1 MLYVYIKEN
10 CEAAFKLI
18 IVASACWNNH
28 NKTCTPLIT
37 TDLQWNNTQSR
48 ASQTTISLL
57 KRVDWI
63 LKSHHVCMIQ
73 TTNTLLLNCE
83 QNARGLWGESMGP
96 ICQSSTL
103 VNMLEWVG
111 QSSVTPRHITAS
123 LSFTSSFLTL
133 WRGFEDRLLC
143 VNTKWGRSSSELD
156 QKLCLKSKNPYSFSV
171 CVRDLTQ
178 VTYITDLISLKKKK
192 ITGFFAVRIVLP
204 LFMSRAFSDGFY
216 GTVTQDCRLLKVH

>member
-1 MLYVYIKEN
+1 MLK
-10 CEAAFKLI
+10 
-18 IVASACWNNH
+18 NH
-28 NKTCTPLIT
+28 IETCTTLIT

-57 KRVDWI
+57 KRMDWI
-63 LKSHHVCMIQ
+63 LKSHYVCMIQ

-123 LSFTSSFLTL
+123 LSFISSFLTL

-143 VNTKWGRSSSELD
+143 VNTKWEEIFFRAGPEAVFKV
-156 QKLCLKSKNPYSFSV
+156 QNPYSFSV
-171 CVRDLTQ
+171 CARFDTSHLYHWFNQ
-178 VTYITDLISLKKKK
+178 
-192 ITGFFAVRIVLP
+192 P
-204 LFMSRAFSDGFY
+204 
-216 GTVTQDCRLLKVH
+216 

>member
-10 CEAAFKLI
+10 CEAAFKII

-28 NKTCTPLIT
+28 NKPCTPLIT

-143 VNTKWGRSSSELD
+143 VNTKWEEIFFRAGPEAVFKV
-156 QKLCLKSKNPYSFSV
+156 QKPIFIQRVCEIWHKS
-171 CVRDLTQ
+171 
-178 VTYITDLISLKKKK
+178 LISL
-192 ITGFFAVRIVLP
+192 I
-204 LFMSRAFSDGFY
+204 
-216 GTVTQDCRLLKVH
+216 